1 MGGNLQDRRN
11 VRKLEAEELKGA
23 DALIIL
29 SEPDDHTAPQ
39 RLSEPAAAS
48 IDPSQKGWGGNEAL
62 RARTGALVSILL
74 PVDSSQSWNG
84 LGCQGATLP
93 SPRPPPPQSL
103 LLTGAPTPADELAWL
118 SQNHLV

>member
-1 MGGNLQDRRN
+1 M
-11 VRKLEAEELKGA
+11 KGA
-23 DALIIL
+23 DAFIIL

-39 RLSEPAAAS
+39 RLSEPAAAR
-48 IDPSQKGWGGNEAL
+48 IDPSQKGRENEAL
-62 RARTGALVSILL
+62 RARTGDLVSILL

-103 LLTGAPTPADELAWL
+103 LLTGAPTPADKLAWL